1 MKKYG
6 NPEIGDQ
13 IILEGLFDKEA
24 YLYNPE
30 NAYVVFKG
38 PDGAGITTNYFNKL
52 GTEMTVNDVIGAT
65 GSNMMTSF
73 GAFDLTKQDLDRA
86 ITRGEIDYMTLL
98 SKPVQRMIFRNK
110 ISEETSKIYPDNSD
124 YAMPG
129 MGREYAEFK
138 EVKTIEARED
148 LINFVASQFADSGFN
163 FNQLSDNALNE
174 INRLIKNN
182 E

>member
-1 MKKYG
+1 
-6 NPEIGDQ
+6 
-13 IILEGLFDKEA
+13 
-24 YLYNPE
+24 
-30 NAYVVFKG
+30 
-38 PDGAGITTNYFNKL
+38 
-52 GTEMTVNDVIGAT
+52 MTVNDVIGAT

-98 SKPVQRMIFRNK
+98 SEPVQRMIFRNK
-110 ISEETSKIYPDNSD
+110 ISEETSKIYPHNSD

-138 EVKTIEARED
+138 EVKPIEARED

-174 INRLIKNN
+174 INRLLKNN